1 MEIEAE
7 VMRYKKKAQK
17 KPSPKAK
24 HKHDYQPC
32 IIRTDNIALHSNFGI
47 VRVPKGKLEFGSY
60 CTVCGKIGSVDFDRW
75 YRTVKLEYGVKPEH
89 TEEALRELN
98 PSTRTI
104 PTFYVTDTL
113 SQKFV
118 NLEETE
124 T

>member
-47 VRVPKGKLEFGSY
+47 VRVPKGKLKFGSY
-60 CTVCGKIGSVDFDRW
+60 CTICGKSLYSG
-75 YRTVKLEYGVKPEH
+75 
-89 TEEALRELN
+89 ALDLKQAIEVAR
-98 PSTRTI
+98 
-104 PTFYVTDTL
+104 
-113 SQKFV
+113 
-118 NLEETE
+118 
-124 T
+124 